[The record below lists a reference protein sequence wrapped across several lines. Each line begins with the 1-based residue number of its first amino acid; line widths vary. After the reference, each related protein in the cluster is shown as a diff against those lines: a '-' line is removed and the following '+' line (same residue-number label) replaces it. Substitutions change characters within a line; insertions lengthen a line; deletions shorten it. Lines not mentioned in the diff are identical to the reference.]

1 MKILTTIFLLLAAN
15 ATWAQHTYEE
25 LSDKAFD
32 FYLHKNKFDSALF
45 YYRQIDQLFPDE
57 RPVYTNGQIATCYL
71 KLGDTSKAEKYYLRC
86 LSFDKS
92 LDSVGLSQ
100 TRASFALFDIYYARQ
115 QFRQAL
121 TYLEYTKTKFK
132 PLRPLCQGTHGGY
145 EQKLTFAYKKSLC
158 LYGLGEKDSAISAL
172 APYIFRPVW
181 DVYLDSVEYETMSR
195 YFVNT
200 VFELYGK
207 TKAKAHLQDALNQ
220 LVYKT
225 HYDEQSGMIFFAA
238 DCSIRF
244 LNTTISLYPGGG
256 CQVDKKGDIPEY
268 YSKET
273 LLKEFVDSPA
283 YQYIMTDDLITIL
296 DR

>member
-1 MKILTTIFLLLAAN
+1 MKILATIFIILATN

-25 LSDKAFD
+25 MSDKAFD
-32 FYLHKNKFDSALF
+32 FYLHKKKFDSSLL
-45 YYRQIDQLFPDE
+45 YYQQIDRLFPDE
-57 RPVYTNGQIATCYL
+57 RPIYTNNQIATSYL
-71 KLGDTSKAEKYYLRC
+71 KLGDTSNAEKYYLRC
-86 LSFDKS
+86 LSFDKH
-92 LDSVGLSQ
+92 LDSIGLSQ
-100 TRASFALFDIYYARQ
+100 KQACLDLSGIYYTQ
-115 QFRQAL
+115 QRFRQAL
-121 TYLEYTKTKFK
+121 TYLEYTKTEYS
-132 PLRPLCQGTHGGY
+132 PLLVMCQGTHGGY

-158 LYGLGEKDSAISAL
+158 LYGLGEKDSAISTL
-172 APYIFRPVW
+172 APFIFRPVW

-207 TKAKAHLQDALNQ
+207 TKAKVHLQDALNK

-256 CQVDKKGDIPEY
+256 AK
-268 YSKET
+268 
-273 LLKEFVDSPA
+273 
-283 YQYIMTDDLITIL
+283 
-296 DR
+296 